1 MPYLGPGIDN
11 GYRSRFIYTATA
23 GQTSFS
29 GGDSQG
35 ITLTY
40 TDSEY
45 LDVYQNGVLLVPGDD
60 YAATT
65 GTTVVLVQGASL
77 NDKVEMIQYQAFG
90 VADTVSRADGGAFGG
105 NIASSGTVTATGG
118 LIIGNGTNIGSVGDT
133 DAISIASNGVV
144 TFSQTPVGDNGGTVV
159 QIKNVQT
166 GAKSSGTTV
175 IPLDDSIP
183 QKTEGIE
190 VMTLAITPTA
200 TDTRLKIEVQIY
212 MANDSGDDHI
222 VALFQDGTANALAA
236 GINFQVTVNG
246 CTEHSFSHNMA
257 AGTTSATTFKVR
269 LGCDSSG
276 TTTFNGFG
284 NARKLGGTMASSITI
299 TEYSV

>member
-105 NIASSGTVTATGG
+105 NIGIGGTLSVTGATTLATKLATTNLATG
-118 LIIGNGTNIGSVGDT
+118 
-133 DAISIASNGVV
+133 A
-144 TFSQTPVGDNGGTVV
+144 VV
-159 QIKNVQT
+159 QVVNVQT
-166 GAKSSGTTV
+166 GAVATGTTV
-175 IPLDDSIP
+175 IPADDTIP
-183 QKTEGIE
+183 QKTEGDE
-190 VMTLAITPTA
+190 FMTLAITPTSSSNK
-200 TDTRLKIEVQIY
+200 LKIDVVAQIGNNS
-212 MANDSGDDHI
+212 ANSSNT
-222 VALFQDGTANALAA
+222 VALFQDSTANAIAVAL
-236 GINFQVTVNG
+236 
-246 CTEHSFSHNMA
+246 NMESGA
-257 AGTTSATTFKVR
+257 EFVGNTKFTHYMTSGTTSATTFKVR
-269 LGCDSSG
+269 AGSNQSA
-276 TTTFNGFG
+276 TTTFNGRDSGRFFG
-284 NARKLGGTMASSITI
+284 GVFASSITI
-299 TEYSV
+299 TEIAV

>member
-90 VADTVSRADGGAFGG
+90 VADTVSRADVHLVV
-105 NIASSGTVTATGG
+105 IYQQVE
-118 LIIGNGTNIGSVGDT
+118 LLLLLVILQSV
-133 DAISIASNGVV
+133 VLLV
-144 TFSQTPVGDNGGTVV
+144 LQVLLHL
-159 QIKNVQT
+159 Q
-166 GAKSSGTTV
+166 
-175 IPLDDSIP
+175 
-183 QKTEGIE
+183 
-190 VMTLAITPTA
+190 MT
-200 TDTRLKIEVQIY
+200 
-212 MANDSGDDHI
+212 
-222 VALFQDGTANALAA
+222 
-236 GINFQVTVNG
+236 
-246 CTEHSFSHNMA
+246 
-257 AGTTSATTFKVR
+257 
-269 LGCDSSG
+269 
-276 TTTFNGFG
+276 
-284 NARKLGGTMASSITI
+284 
-299 TEYSV
+299 